1 VAPRRPPSWFPTGQ
15 VIRIAI
21 LVALLVA
28 VIVMK
33 KRCGTA
39 AERLF
44 KAFEVPS
51 VDGGSPTDLTV
62 VDTAR
67 K

>member
-1 VAPRRPPSWFPTGQ
+1 VL
-15 VIRIAI
+15 RILI

-44 KAFEVPS
+44 KAFDVS
-51 VDGGSPTDLTV
+51 TLDGGAPTDLTV